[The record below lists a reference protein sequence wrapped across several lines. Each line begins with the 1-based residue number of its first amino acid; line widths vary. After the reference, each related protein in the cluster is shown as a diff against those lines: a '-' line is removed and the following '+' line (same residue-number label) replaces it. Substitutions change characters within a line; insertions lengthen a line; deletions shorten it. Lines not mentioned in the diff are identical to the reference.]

1 MDRKTACVAMV
12 IAAFM
17 FGSAGTVAAQAS
29 DSKIWSGVFAPAQ
42 AERGKQV
49 FLSTCTTCHSF
60 DLKGNNGRGPAIVGD
75 PFMANWETE
84 NLGNLFARLKSTM
97 PRNNP
102 GSLTD
107 DVYLELLAY
116 VLQENGFPA
125 GTEALKAEA
134 LSAAVIVGKGGTRAL
149 PNFAM
154 VEMVGCLVQSD
165 QVWRLTSTSEPV
177 ATKDQPLSP
186 GELKDAVARP
196 LGADTFRLVS
206 VNGFEPESH
215 KGHKVH
221 AKGLLFRGANDN
233 RLNVTSLHTLGPS
246 CPTP

>member
-1 MDRKTACVAMV
+1 MIV
-12 IAAFM
+12 AAFTAWA
-17 FGSAGTVAAQAS
+17 SIAAAQAS
-29 DSKIWSGVFAPAQ
+29 DSKIWSGIFTSAQ

-49 FLSTCTTCHSF
+49 FLSTCTTCHNF
-60 DLKGNNGRGPAIVGD
+60 DLKGNNARGPAIVGD

-84 NLGNLFARLKSTM
+84 SLGNLFTRLKSTM

-107 DVYLELLAY
+107 EVYLELLAY
-116 VLQENGFPA
+116 ILQENAFPA
-125 GTEALKAEA
+125 GTETLKADA
-134 LSAAVIVGKGGTRAL
+134 LTPVIIVGKGGPRTV

-154 VEMVGCLVQSD
+154 VEIVGCLVQSD
-165 QVWRLTSTSEPV
+165 QVWMLTSTSEPV

-186 GELKDAVARP
+186 AELKDAAARP

-221 AKGLLFRGANDN
+221 AKGLLFRGPNDN
-233 RLNVTSLHTLGPS
+233 RLNVTSLRSLDPS
-246 CPTP
+246 CSAR